1 MIATYHRQQYRVFT
15 SANDFETMA
24 SSSSNGASFEDPHNG
39 VHNAI
44 GAVMLDSTYSSF
56 DPVL

>member
-1 MIATYHRQQYRVFT
+1 
-15 SANDFETMA
+15 MA
-24 SSSSNGASFEDPHNG
+24 STAGSGASFEDPHNG

-56 DPVL
+56 DPIL